1 MRYHAVWI
9 SDLHLGSRHSQAARL
24 VDFLREH
31 PCRELYLVG
40 DIIDG
45 WELRRRWWWTTEA
58 NTVIQKVLR
67 LNRKQTRVTYVYGN
81 HDEFLGQFAGLDLG
95 GLHLVERTIHV
106 SLDGR
111 RFLVLHGHQLDGLVH
126 FNRLLERVGARLYGS
141 VLDFNRHFNR
151 ARRRLGF
158 GYWSVAASLK
168 LRAKSAVNY
177 LNRFEEAMVR
187 IAREAGV
194 DGVICGHIHRPEIR
208 EVAGLHYL
216 NCGDWVENCSAL
228 AEDFEPFGDPTVRRW
243 SSIPSREAPARDRVG
258 QTPNRRSVPGRGCGM
273 ASGGACESRW
283 TNSLDGSVSTASGGS
298 AMPPRGFERETAT
311 ERAGLVPA
319 LPGDRGTNLRGRRH
333 RLEAEE
339 HLRAGE
345 LDRHVPH
352 FGHLAPDREVVGGLE
367 LEG

>member
-126 FNRLLERVGARLYGS
+126 FNRLLERVGARLYGC

-228 AEDFEPFGDPTVRRW
+228 AEDFEGNIHLLRLD
-243 SSIPSREAPARDRVG
+243 EPARLGSATGRAGPSAVRSAPMATVG
-258 QTPNRRSVPGRGCGM
+258 RLAGRGRPVT
-273 ASGGACESRW
+273 SVDPEPLPGGLTCRESR
-283 TNSLDGSVSTASGGS
+283 D
-298 AMPPRGFERETAT
+298 P
-311 ERAGLVPA
+311 AG
-319 LPGDRGTNLRGRRH
+319 R
-333 RLEAEE
+333 
-339 HLRAGE
+339 
-345 LDRHVPH
+345 
-352 FGHLAPDREVVGGLE
+352 
-367 LEG
+367 